1 MGNEGRLLV
10 PRDVDADD
18 LFEVIDWGLTRRSG
32 RSAPSLVAGMVRATD
47 GFVRIPKTACT
58 DGRIGVAAVDNIA
71 AARG

>member
-18 LFEVIDWGLTRRSG
+18 LFEMIDRGLTRRG
-32 RSAPSLVAGMVRATD
+32 GSAPSLVAGMVRATD

-58 DGRIGVAAVDNIA
+58 DGRVGVAAVDNIA